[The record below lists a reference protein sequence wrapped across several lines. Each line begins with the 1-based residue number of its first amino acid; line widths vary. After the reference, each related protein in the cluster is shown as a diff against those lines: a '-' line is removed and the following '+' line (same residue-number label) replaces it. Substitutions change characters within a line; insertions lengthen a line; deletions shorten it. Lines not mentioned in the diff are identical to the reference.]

1 MKITKKQKNLNKA
14 KEVVKIDAKGE
25 ILGRI
30 STQIAT
36 ILIGKDNPK
45 YVPNLVMGKKVHVI
59 NASKIQF
66 TGNKINS
73 KEYIHHTGYMGHLKV
88 MPLKKLFAENPADVI
103 FRSVKGML
111 PKNRLQT
118 IMLKNLTIEK

>member
-1 MKITKKQKNLNKA
+1 MITKKQKNLNKA
-14 KEVVKIDAKGE
+14 TEIVEIDVKGE

-30 STQIAT
+30 STRIAA
-36 ILIGKDNPK
+36 ILMGKDNPK
-45 YVPNLVMGKKVHVI
+45 YVPNLVMGRKVHVI
-59 NASKIQF
+59 NSSKIQF

-73 KEYIHHTGYMGHLKV
+73 KEYIHHTGYLGHLKV
-88 MPLKKLFAENPADVI
+88 KPLKKLMADNPADVI

-111 PKNRLQT
+111 PKNRLQR